1 LGVPT
6 APLVTARFADFV
18 DRTGRARGTVLRFGF
33 PPYPVMGMSRAVLQG
48 YITGN
53 DPITAKPFMR
63 EVIDA
68 LTMPVSEQEKHPA
81 IVRKP
86 RRPRLLPSDSAE
98 NLYRK
103 FVENGWTDGLP
114 VVLPTEERVAEML
127 TGTDH
132 DPGEIVGRMLITP
145 HQEKM
150 EYTIEKV
157 AAIAVMAGARPEHFP
172 VILAIAATQEPSL
185 PSSTTSFGR
194 MVVVNGPVRNEIGM
208 NCGTAA
214 LSPFNVANSVIGR
227 AWTLMSINF
236 GDARA
241 GETFMASLG
250 HNLNYNNMCF
260 GENEELSAFEPF
272 HVQKGFRPD
281 ESTVSLFRGWNML
294 NFGLG
299 PAKEMAHV
307 IATFGAMGSSIAF
320 IVDPLVTKNLRAEGF
335 QTKRDACKWIVDNST
350 VPAGHYWESQMQAG
364 FAGRLAE
371 QGVEPFATWAKLP
384 KDAPIA
390 PRRSPDDL
398 NILVVGGE
406 TNPMWITTDFTY
418 TRSASIDQWR
428 PKSGIRRDARPL
440 RMPAPVTCKDGTCGI
455 PEITPSAEPELAPAQ
470 KAAAN

>member
-1 LGVPT
+1 MEDEFGIPT

-18 DRTGRARGTVLRFGF
+18 ERNARARGTPLRFGF
-33 PPYPVMGMSRAVLQG
+33 PPYPVMGMSRDVLRR
-48 YITGN
+48 YIEGA
-53 DPITAKPFMR
+53 DPITSKPLMQ

-68 LTMPVSEQEKHPA
+68 LTAPLTEREKHPT
-81 IVRKP
+81 IVCKP
-86 RRPRLLPSDSAE
+86 RRPRWLAPDTEE

-103 FVENGWTDGLP
+103 FVESGWTDGLP
-114 VVLPTEERVAEML
+114 IVLPTEKRVAEML

-132 DPGEIVGRMLITP
+132 APNEIVGQMIITT

-150 EYTIEKV
+150 EYTVEKV

-172 VILAIAATQEPSL
+172 VILALAASQEPSM
-185 PSSTTSFGR
+185 PSSTTSWGR
-194 MVVVNGPVRNEIGM
+194 MMVVNGPIRNEISM

-214 LSPFNVANSVIGR
+214 LSPFNLANSVIGR

-241 GETFMASLG
+241 GENFMATFG
-250 HNLNYNNMCF
+250 HNSNYNNMCF
-260 GENEELSAFEPF
+260 GENEELSVFEPF

-281 ESTVSLFRGWNML
+281 ESVVSLFRGWNVL

-307 IATFGAMGSSIAF
+307 IATFGSMGTSITF
-320 IVDPLVTKNLRAEGF
+320 VVDPLVAKNLRAEGF
-335 QTKRDACKWIVDNST
+335 KTKQDACKWIVENSK
-350 VPAGHYWESQMQAG
+350 VPAGHYWEGQMQSG
-364 FAGRLAE
+364 FAAGLAK
-371 QGVEPFATWAKLP
+371 QGIEPFASWAKLP

-390 PRRSPDDL
+390 PRHSPEDI

-418 TRSASIDQWR
+418 TRSVSIDKWR
-428 PKSGIRRDARPL
+428 PKCGIRRDAQPL
-440 RMPAPVTCKDGTCGI
+440 RMPVPITCKDGTCGI
-455 PEITPSAEPELAPAQ
+455 PVATPSTEPVT
-470 KAAAN
+470 AAN